1 MVALTLIL
9 VIGCVLA
16 VAWLLDR
23 GGARTSATERIR
35 ERTRATERIRERTR
49 ADLERAEHYRFM
61 RRGG

>member
-35 ERTRATERIRERTR
+35 ERTRA
-49 ADLERAEHYRFM
+49 DLERAEHYRFM